1 MDLKAN
7 PSSSFYTMFA
17 AVDQLIKPR
26 RNQYLQSWAMNNANL
41 HALCWS
47 SGVMFMHALWMEESA
62 MLDPYSQPC
71 PIARMDWSV
80 DHRRYL

>member
-1 MDLKAN
+1 
-7 PSSSFYTMFA
+7 
-17 AVDQLIKPR
+17 
-26 RNQYLQSWAMNNANL
+26 
-41 HALCWS
+41 
-47 SGVMFMHALWMEESA
+47 MFMHALWMEESA